1 MSLKN
6 FDFTLVIVSNL
17 HHMDHFSWLGKKIM
31 KKKKRKIELSTNDYN
46 AKSFNTLKAL
56 KKISREKNDPFLL
69 LCLEFKG
76 Q

>member
-1 MSLKN
+1 MVGEKN
-6 FDFTLVIVSNL
+6 YE
-17 HHMDHFSWLGKKIM
+17 KKE
-31 KKKKRKIELSTNDYN
+31 KKIELSTNDYN